1 MCHPWEEIPVWDT
14 ADDAEPEHEDGTED
28 VQREVAPS

>member
-1 MCHPWEEIPVWDT
+1 MCHPWEEVPIWDT
-14 ADDAEPEHEDGTED
+14 ADVETEHEDGTED